1 MDTLVLPDTFRQ
13 LVRVACYCGS
23 EEKEFISGYV
33 NLNSENTLV
42 VSTNKLMNVFDNSIE
57 INAVVNLK
65 RINDI
70 RYINKFFNSVNANLK
85 SGGTFIGCFETFTAR
100 RERMWINKIPLI
112 GPLYFLIEFLALRAM
127 PKLTGFKKIYFAL
140 TKGKGR
146 LLSKAEVLGRAVCCG
161 FEIIDYKTIDGLLY
175 FVVRK
180 VKEPVH
186 DMSPSYGL
194 LFKMQR
200 TGKNG
205 KMIGVYKFRTM
216 HPYAEYLQDY
226 VIRLNGYSEIGKPAH
241 DFRLT
246 SWGKFMRKYWLDE
259 LPQLINVLK
268 GEMSLVGVRP
278 ISKRFLAE
286 YPVELQEKRSRYKPG
301 CVPPYVALLKQNVS
315 EYLQAERTYLDEKEK
330 HPFLTD
336 VRYLVKAVGNIITN
350 KIKSS

>member
-1 MDTLVLPDTFRQ
+1 MDTLVLPGTFKQ
-13 LVRVACYCGS
+13 LVRVACYCWS
-23 EEKEFISGYV
+23 EEKEFISQYAD
-33 NLNSENTLV
+33 LSSENTLV
-42 VSTNKLMNVFDNSIE
+42 VSTSKLMKVFDSSIA
-57 INAVVNLK
+57 INAIVNLK

-70 RYINKFFNSVNANLK
+70 RYINKFFNSANANLK
-85 SGGTFIGCFETFTAR
+85 NGGIFIGCLETFTAR
-100 RERMWINKIPLI
+100 RERLWINKIPVI
-112 GPLYFLIEFLALRAM
+112 GPLYLFIEFLLLRAI
-127 PKLTGFKKIYFAL
+127 PKLPGFKKIYFAL

-146 LLSKAEVLGRAVCCG
+146 LLSKAEALGRAVCCG
-161 FEIIDYKTIDGLLY
+161 FEILDYKTIDGLLY
-175 FVVRK
+175 FVVKK

-186 DMSPSYGL
+186 DMTPSYGP

-226 VIRLNGYSEIGKPAH
+226 VIRLNGYSSIGKPAH

-286 YPVELQEKRSRYKPG
+286 YPKELQEKRSRYKPG
-301 CVPPYVALLKQNVS
+301 CFPPYVALLKQDVS
-315 EYLQAERTYLDEKEK
+315 EYIQSEEIYLDEKEK

-336 VRYLVKAVGNIITN
+336 AKYLMKAVGNIITH

>member
-1 MDTLVLPDTFRQ
+1 
-13 LVRVACYCGS
+13 
-23 EEKEFISGYV
+23 
-33 NLNSENTLV
+33 
-42 VSTNKLMNVFDNSIE
+42 MNVFDNSIE
-57 INAVVNLK
+57 INAVVNLT

-85 SGGTFIGCFETFTAR
+85 NGGVFIGCLETFTSR
-100 RERMWINKIPLI
+100 RERMWINKVPLI
-112 GPLYFLIEFLALRAM
+112 GALYSFIEFFVLRAM
-127 PKLTGFKKIYFAL
+127 PKIRGFKKIYFAV

-146 LLSKAEVLGRAVCCG
+146 LLSKAEALGRAVCCG
-161 FEIIDYKTIDGLLY
+161 FDIVDYKTIDGLLY
-175 FVVRK
+175 FVVKK

-194 LFKMQR
+194 LFRMQR

-205 KMIGVYKFRTM
+205 KTIGVYKFRTM

-226 VIRLNGYSEIGKPAH
+226 VIRLNGYSAIGKPAH

-286 YPVELQEKRSRYKPG
+286 YPIELQERRCRFKPG
-301 CVPPYVALLKQNVS
+301 CVPPYVALLKQDVNEYIES
-315 EYLQAERTYLDEKEK
+315 EKIYLDEKEK
-330 HPFLTD
+330 HPLLTD
-336 VRYLVKAVGNIITN
+336 VRYFMKAVGNIITN